1 MCRLDGQYLT
11 DGSEEEEEE
20 DVDEDD
26 LEEWV
31 TELAELVKVVKMQA
45 WYHIT
50 ARKLSR
56 ITQIPHT
63 FRLE

>member
-26 LEEWV
+26 LEEWLENR
-31 TELAELVKVVKMQA
+31 TENEIFDDEWVSSLTPL
-45 WYHIT
+45 
-50 ARKLSR
+50 
-56 ITQIPHT
+56 
-63 FRLE
+63 

>member
-1 MCRLDGQYLT
+1 MGDFQDVHGQKVVKDT
-11 DGSEEEEEE
+11 QKFSGPIA
-20 DVDEDD
+20 
-26 LEEWV
+26 
-31 TELAELVKVVKMQA
+31 ELAELVKVVKMQA